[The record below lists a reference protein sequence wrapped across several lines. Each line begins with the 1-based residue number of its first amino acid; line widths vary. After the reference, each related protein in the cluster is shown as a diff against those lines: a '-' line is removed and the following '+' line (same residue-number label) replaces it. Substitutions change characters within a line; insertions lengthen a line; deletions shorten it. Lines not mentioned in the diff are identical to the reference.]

1 MKRYIS
7 SDKPKL
13 AQTGNFIFIT
23 GKSSKLRKPVK
34 TWKRILKEQG
44 KNRAVK
50 VQERAKP
57 LPIEMVEWLQRI
69 TGQVQDLQGRVR

>member
-23 GKSSKLRKPVK
+23 GKSNKLRKPVK
-34 TWKRILKEQG
+34 TWKRILKEHR
-44 KNRAVK
+44 KSRTVK

-57 LPIEMVEWLQRI
+57 IPAELTEWLKGIQSI
-69 TGQVQDLQGRVR
+69 AE